1 MRIFIL
7 LLLIPLNVFTQ
18 EIDWAKLNGEM
29 EYLKENAFI
38 DKKEAKEEK
47 NEEVTQT
54 VNTGQSAIKKN
65 YSLRRKPKKPIDKD
79 ILPLEEQYFDNIT
92 FELSAPKR
100 AKEKQFFES
109 EKKPSGIKVDGSLPK
124 GI

>member
-1 MRIFIL
+1 MTFSAYS
-7 LLLIPLNVFTQ
+7 Q

-29 EYLKENAFI
+29 EYLKEHAFL
-38 DKKEAKEEK
+38 DKKQSEEQKKEA
-47 NEEVTQT
+47 VTQT

-65 YSLRRKPKKPIDKD
+65 YSLRRKPKAPIDKD
-79 ILPLEEQYFDNIT
+79 ILPLEEQYFDNVT

-109 EKKPSGIKVDGSLPK
+109 DKKSRIKIDGSVPK
-124 GI
+124 GL